1 MRKTIAVLLS
11 TIIILSSLS
20 SISAFA
26 VIIEPSNLT
35 PIGSIATNDEAVLTP
50 IDNGSQASLQWS
62 TSLGGIN
69 YHKQIIDY
77 ANKNALTKIPDKYY
91 NLVVDFCNKCD
102 TKWHSELQGTHAGY
116 NYVAMFK
123 YMWYYTKKI
132 SKHNDNDSLASDAKK
147 ADKYADD
154 KVGKIS
160 SANGIKCYDK
170 TRNNIIKIITKYG
183 PKVSGSQTVKGR
195 CKYIMF
201 GFIMHLIGDIY
212 AHRTFVPES
221 VISQLKKA
229 DFYIEGVDTIPAG
242 KKSFDQLKKDIKQG
256 IVSFTAI
263 SIVYQKPEKN
273 GNVDTKKYEDKPSL
287 FKNRFL
293 ESKEKA
299 NDFLDFYGVDYD
311 SDFFIASYYD
321 YIDLENVEN
330 YTKESNSK

>member
-62 TSLGGIN
+62 TNLDGIN
-69 YHKQIIDY
+69 YHKKIIDY

-102 TKWHSELQGTHAGY
+102 TKWHSELQGTHASY
-116 NYVAMFK
+116 NYVAMLK

-195 CKYIMF
+195 CKYIMY
-201 GFIMHLIGDIY
+201 GFIMHLIGDVY
-212 AHRTFVPES
+212 AHRTLVPSS
-221 VISQLKKA
+221 VINQLDKNH
-229 DFYIEGVDTIPAG
+229 FYKVTDTIPSG
-242 KKSFDQLKKDIKQG
+242 KKSYQQLLLDINAG

-263 SIVYQKPEKN
+263 SIVYQKPDN
-273 GNVDTKKYEDKPSL
+273 GIIHTEYYEDNPDILKHRLSEA
-287 FKNRFL
+287 K
-293 ESKEKA
+293 KA
-299 NDFLDFYGVDYD
+299 AEDFLDYYSTGYD
-311 SDFFIASYYD
+311 AGLFTASYYD
-321 YIDLENVEN
+321 NICLENVDN
-330 YTKESNSK
+330 YANEA

>member
-20 SISAFA
+20 NISAFA

-35 PIGSIATNDEAVLTP
+35 PIGSIATDDEAVLTP

-62 TSLGGIN
+62 TNLDGIN

-77 ANKNALTKIPDKYY
+77 ANKNALTKIPNKYY

-147 ADKYADD
+147 ADTYADD
-154 KVGKIS
+154 KVGMIS

-170 TRNNIIKIITKYG
+170 TRYNIIKIITKYG
-183 PKVSGSQTVKGR
+183 PKVSGRQTVKGR

-212 AHRTFVPES
+212 AHRTIVPES

-242 KKSFDQLKKDIKQG
+242 KKSFDQLKKILNK
-256 IVSFTAI
+256 ALYHLPL
-263 SIVYQKPEKN
+263 YQL
-273 GNVDTKKYEDKPSL
+273 YI
-287 FKNRFL
+287 KNRKKMVML
-293 ESKEKA
+293 IQKNMKINPA
-299 NDFLDFYGVDYD
+299 CLKIDFL
-311 SDFFIASYYD
+311 SP
-321 YIDLENVEN
+321 
-330 YTKESNSK
+330 KKKRMNSWISME